1 MYQLRKDLMDTHILH
16 IRYNSFDMGLNS
28 FNAWKMQK
36 IKEGKKNKFCIPTN
50 KRQQKKHNL
59 YVFQATARVN
69 GDKFY

>member
-1 MYQLRKDLMDTHILH
+1 
-16 IRYNSFDMGLNS
+16 MGLNS

-50 KRQQKKHNL
+50 KRKQKKYNL